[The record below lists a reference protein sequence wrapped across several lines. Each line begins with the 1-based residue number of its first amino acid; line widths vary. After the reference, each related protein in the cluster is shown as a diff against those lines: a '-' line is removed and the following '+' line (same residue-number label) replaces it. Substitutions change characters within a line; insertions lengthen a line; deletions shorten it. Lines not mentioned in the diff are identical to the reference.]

1 MNLEMMAIA
10 FSAGVITF
18 CNPCGFALLPA
29 YVSYYL
35 GQRNNPSEA
44 QALVMHSTET
54 VSNAWLKSSWRG
66 LSLGLIVSAG
76 FFTVFGAL
84 GLAFSLVGGS
94 VMRLL
99 GPNLP
104 WVAASIGVLLILL
117 GLFMLFSSFSLSCSL
132 DALAARLTGNP
143 ASRQGLLPYYLYG
156 IGYAVGSVGCT
167 LPIFLIW
174 VVQPLLQGFVGGLLN
189 FFAYASGMALM
200 MILLSLAMSFSKGI
214 SGRYLR
220 PLMRYVPKAAALV
233 MIGAGVY
240 LIYYNL
246 LYGGVIR
253 F

>member
-1 MNLEMMAIA
+1 MNLEMMSIA
-10 FSAGVITF
+10 FGAGVVTF
-18 CNPCGFALLPA
+18 FNPCGFALLPA

-35 GQRNNPSEA
+35 SERNNPSSA
-44 QALVMHSTET
+44 VAGR
-54 VSNAWLKSSWRG
+54 WLKSSWKG

-84 GLAFSLVGGS
+84 GLAFSLLGGS

-104 WVAASIGVLLILL
+104 WVAATIGAALIVVGLL
-117 GLFMLFSSFSLSCSL
+117 MLFSSFSFGLSL
-132 DALAARLTGNP
+132 EKLAARFTGNP
-143 ASRQGLLPYYLYG
+143 APRAGSLPYFLYG

-200 MILLSLAMSFSKGI
+200 MIALSLMMSFSKGFI
-214 SGRYLR
+214 ERYLS
-220 PLMRYVPKAAALV
+220 PLMKYVHKAAALV
-233 MIGAGVY
+233 MIGAGAY

-246 LYGGVIR
+246 IYSGVIG